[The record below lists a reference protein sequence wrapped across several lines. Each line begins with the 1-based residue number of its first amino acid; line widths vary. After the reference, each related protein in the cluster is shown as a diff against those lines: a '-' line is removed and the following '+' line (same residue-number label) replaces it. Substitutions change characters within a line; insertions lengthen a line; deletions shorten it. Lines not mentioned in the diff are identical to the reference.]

1 MEEYTEE
8 ALKHYKEMLEYCLLI
23 RQDEIENYNKQIY
36 ECMRNGQFIM
46 IPFIKRK
53 ITNCEKVID
62 EIRDALLNLEEAYGK
77 GMGR

>member
-1 MEEYTEE
+1 MEYTEE
-8 ALKHYKEMLEYCLLI
+8 GLKHYKEMLEYSLLI
-23 RQDEIENYNKQIY
+23 KQDEIENYNKQIY

-53 ITNCEKVID
+53 ITNCEKVIE
-62 EIRDALLNLEEAYGK
+62 EIRDALLNLEETYGK

>member
-1 MEEYTEE
+1 MEYTEE
-8 ALKHYKEMLEYCLLI
+8 GLKHYKEMLEYSLLI

-53 ITNCEKVID
+53 VTYCEKVIE
-62 EIRDALLNLEEAYGK
+62 EIRDSLLNLEETYGK